1 MIGMLGLRRLLLF
14 SLIAAIACGC
24 AARHD
29 IQPAFASPDSG
40 IHGRLLATTRSA
52 GGIVE
57 VAGATRGR
65 VNVTTA
71 DETQQVATVDTD
83 SAGNFEIGLRPG
95 KYFVYTE
102 PIDGMFYGRKV
113 AVAPRQMTN
122 LDLRLPPQ

>member
-1 MIGMLGLRRLLLF
+1 MLFCLF
-14 SLIAAIACGC
+14 GVVVSGC
-24 AARHD
+24 AARHEV
-29 IQPAFASPDSG
+29 QPAFASNDSG
-40 IHGRLLATTRSA
+40 INGRLLATTRSA
-52 GGIVE
+52 GGIVQ

>member
-1 MIGMLGLRRLLLF
+1 MMNRMLGSRNLLLL
-14 SLIAAIACGC
+14 SLLAAIICGC
-24 AARHD
+24 ATRHD
-29 IQPAFASPDSG
+29 IQPAFASSDSG
-40 IHGRLLATTRSA
+40 IEGRLVATKSA
-52 GGIVE
+52 DGTVE
-57 VAGATRGR
+57 VAGAARGR

-83 SAGNFEIGLRPG
+83 SSGNFEIRLRPG

-122 LDLRLPPQ
+122 LELRLPPQ